1 MSYSSSSSSACSALL
16 LALHWSSQHSYLCPP
31 TDHTWSCVHH
41 GCCHCFGQYPDCD
54 FGIQGQETKKNHEM
68 VLVAGGSNYVILVYF
83 LICGVCLGIFPP
95 FLEMDIHSE
104 PKDLII
110 VCKGLVTALY
120 YILGYLGSL
129 ACGASPWLFWP
140 RTCLRP
146 SRHQGQG
153 HGGCGDLLH
162 VGLHCWAP
170 WLHLCTKVLHYSYKT
185 WQELPGSSPGGSRE
199 FEGETASAIR
209 IR

>member
-1 MSYSSSSSSACSALL
+1 
-16 LALHWSSQHSYLCPP
+16 
-31 TDHTWSCVHH
+31 
-41 GCCHCFGQYPDCD
+41 
-54 FGIQGQETKKNHEM
+54 M
-68 VLVAGGSNYVILVYF
+68 VLVAGASNYVILVYF

-95 FLEMDIHSE
+95 FFEMDIHSE
-104 PKDLII
+104 PKDLIV

-146 SRHQGQG
+146 SQHQGQG

-162 VGLHCWAP
+162 VGPHCWAP

-185 WQELPGSSPGGSRE
+185 RQELPGSSPGGSRE